1 MESIMT
7 EITPTPLGSDIIT
20 GADAIAAEMG
30 ISARS
35 VYHLAKTKRIP
46 VFTLGTKLA
55 ARKSTLRK
63 FIEDQEAQAMRGARA

>member
-1 MESIMT
+1 MT
-7 EITPTPLGSDIIT
+7 QETPTSLSADIIL

-35 VYHLAKTKRIP
+35 VYHLAKIKRIP
-46 VFTLGTKLA
+46 VFSLGAKLA

-63 FIEDQEAQAMRGARA
+63 FIEDQEAQALRGLR